1 MFTVP
6 VQMNNFA
13 GVLPAGDDWSSLS
26 IYLASDN
33 AFTGAIPRNL
43 YRAPFLTWLD
53 VSYNG
58 CVCLVGAICWVSK
71 HHIVLACAVLRAL
84 PHLAARIV

>member
-1 MFTVP
+1 
-6 VQMNNFA
+6 MNNFN
-13 GVLPAGDDWSSLS
+13 GVLPASDDWTSLS

-33 AFTGAIPRNL
+33 AFSGAIPRNV

-58 CVCLVGAICWVSK
+58 WACLLVFSQFSVRLSHYK
-71 HHIVLACAVLRAL
+71 DSSHVLRK
-84 PHLAARIV
+84 RFFDGWM